1 MSNTIRIKKR
11 ASGGGNTGGAPSSL
25 APSELAF
32 NEVDLK
38 LYYGFGDNGNTP
50 PSASS
55 IITVGG
61 TGAFFDKA
69 TTRSANA
76 ILAGPT
82 TGSAAAP
89 TFRSLV
95 AADIPSIA
103 HTKISD
109 FDTGV
114 QTNRVDQLASATNPV
129 TGVTPTADAHFATKG
144 YVDGVAQ
151 GLDIKEAARVATTAN
166 ITLSGTQTIDGVSV
180 VADNRVLVKN
190 QSTASQNGLY
200 LCKASTWVRTDDLA
214 TGADASSVFVFISE
228 GSTQADQG
236 FVCSTDKGSAVVGTN
251 NLTFTQFSGSGSITA
266 GDGLDK
272 SGNEFSV
279 DLKANGGIVIEST
292 EMAVDLSAS
301 SITGTLAVGD
311 GGTGATSAS
320 AARTALGLAIGSNV
334 QAFDAQLS
342 DIAGLTPSDGNF
354 IVGDGSNFVLESGST
369 ARASLGLAI
378 GTNVQAYD
386 ADLDNLSSMQ
396 SGASSALAAI
406 TSTELQI
413 LDGAT
418 VTTAELNLLD
428 GVTATTSELN
438 ILDGVTATASELNIL
453 DGVTATATE
462 LNKLDGVTA
471 TTTELNYTDGV
482 TSNIQTQLD
491 AKQASNSK
499 LTELA
504 TMGANTASALAD
516 LTQAEVQILDGAS
529 VTTSELNILD
539 GVTATAS
546 EINLLDGVTATT
558 AELNY
563 TDGVSS
569 NIQTQLDNKQALD
582 ADLTALSGCQSGAA
596 AALALLTSTEVE
608 ILDGATLTTTELNYV
623 DGVTSAI
630 QTQLNNKQ
638 ASDAQLT
645 ELATMAS
652 GTASALADLTGTE
665 VGILDGATVTTTEL
679 NIMDGN
685 TSATSTTLAT
695 ADRMVMNDNGTMK
708 QVALSDLVTF
718 LEDGE
723 DTSGFEVNGGTF

>member
-11 ASGGGNTGGAPSSL
+11 AASGSAGAPSSL
-25 APSELAF
+25 SPSELAF
-32 NEVDLK
+32 NENDLK
-38 LYYGFGDNGNTP
+38 LYYGFGDNGSTP

-61 TGAFFDKA
+61 SGAFFDKT
-69 TTRSANA
+69 TTRNAN
-76 ILAGPT
+76 IVLAGPT

-109 FDTGV
+109 FDSGV

-144 YVDGVAQ
+144 YVDGVSQ
-151 GLDIKEAARVATTAN
+151 GLDIKDSVKVATTAN
-166 ITLSGTQTIDGVSV
+166 ITLSGTQTIDGVAVS
-180 VADNRVLVKN
+180 ADERVLVKN

-214 TGADASSVFVFISE
+214 AGADAAGMFTFVE
-228 GSTQADQG
+228 QGSTQADEG
-236 FVCSTDKGSAVVGTN
+236 FVCSSDKGSAVVGTN
-251 NLTFTQFSGSGSITA
+251 NLSYTQFSGGGNLTA

-279 DLKANGGIVIEST
+279 DLKSNGGIVIEST

-301 SITGTLAVGD
+301 SITGTLAIGD

-320 AARTALGLAIGSNV
+320 AARTALGLAIGTNV

-378 GTNVQAYD
+378 GSNVQAYD
-386 ADLDNLSSMQ
+386 ADLDNLSGMQ

-406 TSTELQI
+406 TSTEIQI

-418 VTTAELNLLD
+418 VSTA
-428 GVTATTSELN
+428 ELN
-438 ILDGVTATASELNIL
+438 ILDGVTATASELNIMDGVTATTSELNIMDGVTATTSELNIMDGVTATTSELNIMDGVTATTSEINIL

-462 LNKLDGVTA
+462 INAACDG
-471 TTTELNYTDGV
+471 
-482 TSNIQTQLD
+482 S
-491 AKQASNSK
+491 
-499 LTELA
+499 
-504 TMGANTASALAD
+504 
-516 LTQAEVQILDGAS
+516 
-529 VTTSELNILD
+529 
-539 GVTATAS
+539 
-546 EINLLDGVTATT
+546 
-558 AELNY
+558 
-563 TDGVSS
+563 
-569 NIQTQLDNKQALD
+569 
-582 ADLTALSGCQSGAA
+582 
-596 AALALLTSTEVE
+596 
-608 ILDGATLTTTELNYV
+608 
-623 DGVTSAI
+623 
-630 QTQLNNKQ
+630 
-638 ASDAQLT
+638 
-645 ELATMAS
+645 
-652 GTASALADLTGTE
+652 
-665 VGILDGATVTTTEL
+665 
-679 NIMDGN
+679 

-695 ADRMVMNDNGTMK
+695 GDRFVTNDAGTMK

-718 LEDGE
+718 LEDGA
-723 DTSGFEVNGGTF
+723 TSGFDVEGGTF